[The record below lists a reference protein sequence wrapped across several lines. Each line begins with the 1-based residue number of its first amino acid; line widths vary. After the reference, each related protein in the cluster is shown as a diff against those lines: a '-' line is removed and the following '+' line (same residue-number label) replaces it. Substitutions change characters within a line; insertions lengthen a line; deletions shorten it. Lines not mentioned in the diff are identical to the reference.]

1 MVMARKQSLRRLLLS
16 HEIALLLLVVV
27 TGLLTGAAT
36 YFWQQ
41 TSAESVRLNNMSY
54 ITEQLRGEL
63 FRQIQEV
70 IRARILE
77 DPRAVKLYSEYSRQ
91 IGRGFDQLRRNSVSH
106 EEDLAVQGMEK
117 NYREIQRDMNKITT
131 DPYAINYAQRM
142 KILDI
147 QFSQRM
153 VARFE
158 NSYQEFKSLLAREHE
173 ALEKTRKRWI
183 RLAPVLIPTI
193 IVIAI
198 ILVIITRRTLHREFV
213 KPVATVKEGAS
224 VMSRGNLQHRIPE
237 EGVTEIAEIA
247 ASVNRMAADL
257 ETSRDALVQS
267 EKQAALG
274 VLVPVVAHNI
284 RNPLASIR
292 ATAQMLE
299 HSTDKNEL
307 RESGEAIIETMDRLE
322 RWVNALVS
330 YLHPLKPSFRTMKA
344 AVLIDAVQALLR
356 SRLQEKG
363 ISVERVNWQE
373 DMEIKVDP
381 DLMEQALSGLLA
393 NAIDASPP
401 NSTIRVMFERAPG
414 RFMIRIRDS
423 GQGIPFVPEPG
434 NLEPG
439 PSTKRFGTGLGIPVA
454 FKICQSHGWELK
466 FRTPEQGGTE
476 VTVVVPVNNGEPGQE
491 HEQQ

>member
-1 MVMARKQSLRRLLLS
+1 MVHGRRQSLKRLLLS
-16 HEIALLLLVVV
+16 HEIALLLLVMV

-41 TSAESVRLNNMSY
+41 TSAESVRINNMTY

-63 FRQIQEV
+63 FRQIQEA
-70 IRARILE
+70 IRARIME
-77 DPRAVKLYSEYSRQ
+77 DPRAVKLYGEYSRQ
-91 IGRGFDQLRRNSVSH
+91 IGRGFNQLRRNSINH
-106 EEDLAVQGMEK
+106 KEDLAVQQLQK
-117 NYREIQRDMNKITT
+117 SYSEIQLDMNQITR
-131 DPYAINYAQRM
+131 DPYAIGYAQRM
-142 KILDI
+142 KILDL

-158 NSYQEFKSLLAREHE
+158 TSYREFKALLADEQE
-173 ALEKTRKRWI
+173 ALEKTRDRWI
-183 RLAPVLIPTI
+183 RLAPVFIP
-193 IVIAI
+193 AI
-198 ILVIITRRTLHREFV
+198 IIIAVVLVIFTRRTLHREFV
-213 KPVATVKEGAS
+213 RPVATVKEGAS
-224 VMSRGNLQHRIPE
+224 VMSRGNLRHRIPE
-237 EGVTEIAEIA
+237 QGVTEIAEIA
-247 ASVNRMAADL
+247 ASVNTMAADL
-257 ETSRDALVQS
+257 AASRDALVQS

-274 VLVPVVAHNI
+274 LLVPVVAHNI

-299 HSTDKNEL
+299 HCTDQEDL
-307 RESGEAIIETMDRLE
+307 RESGEAIIQTMDRLE

-330 YLHPLKPSFRTMKA
+330 YLHPLKPSFRQVRAGT
-344 AVLIDAVQALLR
+344 LFEAVQAILR
-356 SRLQEKG
+356 SKLQEKH

-373 DMEIKVDP
+373 DRELKVDP

-401 NSTIRVMFERAPG
+401 HSRVQVEFAREPG
-414 RFMIRIRDS
+414 HFLMRIRDS
-423 GQGIPFVPEPG
+423 GHGIPFMPEAG

-466 FRTPEQGGTE
+466 FSTPEGGGTE
-476 VTVVVPVNNGEPGQE
+476 VLITAPVTDHAQE
-491 HEQQ
+491 AGHEQ